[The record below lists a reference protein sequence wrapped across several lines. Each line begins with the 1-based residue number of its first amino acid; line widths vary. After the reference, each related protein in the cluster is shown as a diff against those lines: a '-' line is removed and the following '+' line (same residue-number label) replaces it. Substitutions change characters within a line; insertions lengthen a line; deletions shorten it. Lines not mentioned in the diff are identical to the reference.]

1 MSREGVA
8 GVGGSEGTPRRR
20 PGRPR
25 LERPS
30 ADYLRRREEII
41 DAAAKVFRERGYE
54 AGTLDDVA
62 SALHMHPATLYHYI
76 QSKSQLLSLVCA
88 RVINV
93 ILEALEEIRRIEDP
107 TERMFGLVRCHVDA
121 VIREQGVFK
130 VFLDDQASL
139 QKRDRAAIHR
149 LERRYLAAVINTAE
163 AAMEAGLLPHTD
175 PYLSGQVLLGSL
187 TWVYKWF
194 DPKRH
199 DARAYADA
207 CVTLLLRGQAEVA
220 AHLTAVHGETRVD
233 FGLPGAHLS
242 HGDHVCAF
250 YHGPRERDEILISYL
265 EAGLRSGDKCICIV
279 DSVAPEEVRA
289 KLHKDPNAAT
299 APPQLE
305 LLSTSQADYL
315 RDGVFQA
322 DVMLDFWERTV
333 SAAVRNDG
341 FRFVRIVGEM
351 CWALRDV
358 PGVEELVPYE
368 SQVNRFAIRYPQ
380 VLLCL
385 YDLDQFSGDI
395 ILGVLKT
402 HPKVL
407 AGGTVVANPH
417 YIHPDQF
424 LAAAQ

>member
-1 MSREGVA
+1 
-8 GVGGSEGTPRRR
+8 VGESERTPKRR

-25 LERPS
+25 LEQPS
-30 ADYLRRREEII
+30 PDYLRRREEII
-41 DAAAKVFRERGYE
+41 DAAAKVFRVKGYE

-62 SALHMHPATLYHYI
+62 GALDMHPASLYHYI
-76 QSKSQLLSLVCA
+76 QSKSHLLSLVCA

-107 TERMFGLVRCHVDA
+107 SERMVGLVKCHVDA

-130 VFLDDQASL
+130 VFLDHQASL
-139 QKRDRAAIHR
+139 EKRDRAAMR
-149 LERRYLAAVINTAE
+149 TLERRYLAAVITTAE

-175 PYLSGQVLLGSL
+175 PYLSGQVLVGSL

-199 DARAYADA
+199 DAQAYADA
-207 CVTLLLRGQAEVA
+207 CVTLLFGGRGKISAP
-220 AHLTAVHGETRVD
+220 LETTHSEALVD
-233 FGLPGAHLS
+233 FGLPGAHVS
-242 HGDHVCAF
+242 PGDHVCAF

-265 EAGLRSGDKCICIV
+265 EAGLNSGDKCICIV
-279 DSVAPEEVRA
+279 DSIEPEEVRA
-289 KLHKDPNAAT
+289 KMHSDLNARVA
-299 APPQLE
+299 APQLE
-305 LLSTSQADYL
+305 LLSSSQADYL
-315 RDGVFQA
+315 RDGGFQT
-322 DVMLDFWERTV
+322 DVMLDFWEKTV
-333 SAAVRNDG
+333 SAAICNDR

-351 CWALRDV
+351 SWALRDV
-358 PGVEELVPYE
+358 PGVEELVTYE
-368 SQVNRFAIRYPQ
+368 AQVNRFAIRHPQ

-395 ILGVLKT
+395 ILGILKT

>member
-1 MSREGVA
+1 
-8 GVGGSEGTPRRR
+8 VGGSEGTPKRR

-30 ADYLRRREEII
+30 AEYLRRREEII
-41 DAAAKVFRERGYE
+41 DAAAEVFRAKGYE

-62 SALHMHPATLYHYI
+62 GALHMHPATLYHYVD
-76 QSKSQLLSLVCA
+76 SKSHLLSLVCA

-107 TERMFGLVRCHVDA
+107 TERMFRLVRCHVDS

-139 QKRDRAAIHR
+139 EKRDRAAIQQ
-149 LERRYLAAVINTAE
+149 LERRYLAAVISTAE

-194 DPKRH
+194 DPTRH

-207 CVTLLLRGQAEVA
+207 CVTLLLRGQAEIP
-220 AHLTAVHGETRVD
+220 AHLTTMPSEARVD
-233 FGLPGAHLS
+233 FGLPGAHAS

-250 YHGPRERDEILISYL
+250 YHGPRERDEILVSYL
-265 EAGLRSGDKCICIV
+265 DAGLKSGDKCICIV
-279 DSVAPEEVRA
+279 DSVAPEEIRA
-289 KLHKDPNAAT
+289 QLKNDPGAGT

-305 LLSTSQADYL
+305 LLSSSQADYL
-315 RDGVFQA
+315 RDGAFQT

-333 SAAVRNDG
+333 SAAVSDDG
-341 FRFVRIVGEM
+341 FPFVRIVGEM

-358 PGVEELVPYE
+358 PGVDELVPYE
-368 SQVNRFAIRYPQ
+368 AQVNRFAIRYPQ

-407 AGGTVVANPH
+407 AGGSVVANPH
-417 YIHPDQF
+417 YIPPDQL

>member
-1 MSREGVA
+1 M
-8 GVGGSEGTPRRR
+8 
-20 PGRPR
+20 
-25 LERPS
+25 
-30 ADYLRRREEII
+30 
-41 DAAAKVFRERGYE
+41 KGYE

-62 SALHMHPATLYHYI
+62 RALHMHPATLYHYI
-76 QSKSQLLSLVCA
+76 QSKSHLLSLVCA
-88 RVINV
+88 RVIDV
-93 ILEALEEIRRIEDP
+93 ILNTLDEIRRIEDP
-107 TERMFGLVRCHVDA
+107 TERMFRLVRCHVDS

-130 VFLDDQASL
+130 VFLDDPASL
-139 QKRDRAAIHR
+139 EKRDRAAIQE
-149 LERRYLAAVINTAE
+149 LERRYLAAVITTAE

-194 DPKRH
+194 DPTRH

-207 CVTLLLRGQAEVA
+207 CVTLLLRGPAEVA
-220 AHLTAVHGETRVD
+220 AHLTTMQSEARVD

-250 YHGPRERDEILISYL
+250 YHGPRERDDILISYL
-265 EAGLRSGDKCICIV
+265 EAGLKSGDKCICIV
-279 DSVAPEEVRA
+279 DSVAPDEVRA
-289 KLHKDPNAAT
+289 QLHNDPNAST

-305 LLSTSQADYL
+305 LLSSADYL
-315 RDGVFQA
+315 RDGGFQT
-322 DVMLDFWERTV
+322 DVMLDFWEKTV
-333 SAAVRNDG
+333 SAAVCDDG
-341 FRFVRIVGEM
+341 FPFVRIVGEM

-358 PGVEELVPYE
+358 PGVEELVTYE
-368 SQVNRFAIRYPQ
+368 ARVNRFAIRHPQ

-407 AGGTVVANPH
+407 AGDSVVANPH
-417 YIHPDQF
+417 YIHPDEF